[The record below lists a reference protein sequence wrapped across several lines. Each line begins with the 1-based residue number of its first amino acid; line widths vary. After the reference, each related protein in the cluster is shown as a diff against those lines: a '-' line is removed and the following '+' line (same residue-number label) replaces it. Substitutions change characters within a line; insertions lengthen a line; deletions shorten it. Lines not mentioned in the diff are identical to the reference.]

1 MAQTGLEVKNHIIMS
16 DGSSRF
22 NLFTVPSVNVL
33 GYRSLGLENIDILP
47 VHKGSRPFR
56 FDLIF

>member
-1 MAQTGLEVKNHIIMS
+1 MS

-33 GYRSLGLENIDILP
+33 GYRSLGLEILTFCRRTKAA
-47 VHKGSRPFR
+47 VRSVST
-56 FDLIF
+56 

>member
-1 MAQTGLEVKNHIIMS
+1 MS